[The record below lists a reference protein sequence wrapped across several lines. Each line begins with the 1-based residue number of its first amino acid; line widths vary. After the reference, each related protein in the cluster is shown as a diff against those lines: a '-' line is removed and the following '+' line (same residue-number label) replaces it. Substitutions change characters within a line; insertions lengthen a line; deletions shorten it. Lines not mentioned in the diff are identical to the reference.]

1 MIIRRLS
8 GFCARWPNRATLRP
22 SLGLL
27 YELGWGVPQDYAEE
41 SKWVRRAAEQGN
53 AQNQLVLGAMYDEGK
68 GVPQDYAE
76 TPKWYRSAAEHGI
89 SRASIST

>member
-1 MIIRRLS
+1 
-8 GFCARWPNRATLRP
+8 
-22 SLGLL
+22 L

>member
-1 MIIRRLS
+1 
-8 GFCARWPNRATLRP
+8 LRP
-22 SLGLL
+22 LAEQGNAEAQSLLGLL

-76 TPKWYRSAAEHGI
+76 APKWYRSAAEHGI
-89 SRASIST
+89 SRGPGQGDSSA